1 MNAFV
6 HCVRTQAAAG
16 AELVVG
22 PLLRVVEC
30 VGGGSNVV
38 SPVGEM
44 KKSSP
49 SRRER
54 SCVHPVGSEA
64 VLGSSKV
71 LSFETTLR

>member
-1 MNAFV
+1 MNASV

-16 AELVVG
+16 AKLIG
-22 PLLRVVEC
+22 PLLRVVVR

-44 KKSSP
+44 KNSSP

-54 SCVHPVGSEA
+54 SCFHPVGSEA

-71 LSFETTLR
+71 LSFETTST